1 MIEFLNILDK
11 NLLLEIN
18 SYNCPIVDL
27 IMYLFS
33 DKFFL
38 IPLYA
43 FLIFIIIR
51 KYKKESILIF
61 IMIALLITLTDQI
74 SSNLIKNSVQRLR
87 PSHEP
92 SLEGLLHFVNDYKGG
107 DYGFVSSHAA
117 NTFGL
122 AVFITLLLKSKIKWI
137 GYVMFTYAF
146 IVSYSRIY
154 LGVHYPSDVIV
165 AAFIGILMGWL
176 IFKFYFVFLKIKF
189 YKFNSKK
196 YV

>member
-33 DKFFL
+33 DKFFW